1 MVREHDRATVREL
14 SHFIGGKHTPGTSGS
29 YGDVHDPNTG
39 EVQARVPLADRVET
53 EAAITDAAAAQ
64 REWGEWNPQR
74 RARVLLRFLQL
85 VEGERDALARL
96 LSSEHGKTVADAHG
110 DIQRG
115 LEVVEFAA
123 GIPHLL
129 KGSSATTPAPAS
141 TSTPCASRSVWWP
154 ASPRSTS
161 PR

>member
-14 SHFIGGKHTPGTSGS
+14 SHFIGGKHIPGTSGS

-74 RARVLLRFLQL
+74 RARVLLRLLQL
-85 VEGERDALARL
+85 VEGGGGGGPPPGPPP
-96 LSSEHGKTVADAHG
+96 HPHT
-110 DIQRG
+110 
-115 LEVVEFAA
+115 
-123 GIPHLL
+123 IP
-129 KGSSATTPAPAS
+129 PAP
-141 TSTPCASRSVWWP
+141 P
-154 ASPRSTS
+154 AHPR
-161 PR
+161 PPAR